1 MIISKN
7 SSPLVQ
13 AVGSAIISL
22 LGIVLCHFLLAKGS
36 YEFMAAFSGIVFYCI
51 MNPLISVFNDSF
63 IKYTL
68 PSWGLFV
75 ALLIFL
81 LLAARFVSGISIWSL
96 SEYRMMLG
104 SIAVFYIMISLMVR
118 LIRLIWEFA
127 ESDEN

>member
-7 SSPLVQ
+7 ISPLKQ
-13 AVGSAIISL
+13 ALGSAIVSL
-22 LGIVLCHFLLAKGS
+22 LGIILCHFILGKGS

-51 MNPLISVFNDSF
+51 MNSIISVFHDSF
-63 IKYTL
+63 IKYTM
-68 PSWGLFV
+68 PSWGLLV

-81 LLAARFVSGISIWSL
+81 LLAARLISGISIWSL
-96 SEYRMMLG
+96 PEYRMMLG

-127 ESDEN
+127 ENDEN

>member
-7 SSPLVQ
+7 ISPLKQ
-13 AVGSAIISL
+13 ALGSAIVSL
-22 LGIVLCHFLLAKGS
+22 LGIVLCHFILGKGN

-51 MNPLISVFNDSF
+51 MNSIISVFHDSF
-63 IKYTL
+63 IKYTM
-68 PSWGLFV
+68 PSWGLLV

-81 LLAARFVSGISIWSL
+81 LLAARLISGISIWSL
-96 SEYRMMLG
+96 PEYRMMLG

-127 ESDEN
+127 ENDEN